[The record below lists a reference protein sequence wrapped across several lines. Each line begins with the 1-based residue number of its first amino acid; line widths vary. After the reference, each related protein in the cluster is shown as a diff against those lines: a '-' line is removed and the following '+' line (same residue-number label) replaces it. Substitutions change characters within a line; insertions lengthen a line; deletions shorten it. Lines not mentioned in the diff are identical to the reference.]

1 VRAAPPRL
9 EADMS
14 ESAPHVTLRQ
24 RDAYQFD
31 VEFAPQLP
39 LLRSDE
45 PPPLGQGNGPTPAQ
59 LLLAAV
65 ANCMSSSLLFALGK
79 FKNDARGVTTTASAE
94 IGRNDAGR
102 LRVQRISVRIQLGA
116 AAAELQHLDRIL
128 GQFEEFCTVGQS
140 VRAGIPTDIEVR
152 DGTGTR
158 LN

>member
-1 VRAAPPRL
+1 
-9 EADMS
+9 MS
-14 ESAPHVTLRQ
+14 ETAPHVTLRQ

-31 VEFAPQLP
+31 IEFAPQLP

-94 IGRNDAGR
+94 VGRNEAGR
-102 LRVQRISVRIQLGA
+102 LRVRRIALRIDLGA
-116 AAAELQHLDRIL
+116 AAAELQHVERIL
-128 GQFEEFCTVGQS
+128 DQFEEFCTVGQS
-140 VRAGIPTDIEVR
+140 VRTGIPTDIEVW
-152 DGTGTR
+152 DGAGVR
-158 LN
+158 LK

>member
-1 VRAAPPRL
+1 MA
-9 EADMS
+9 

-24 RDAYQFD
+24 RDAYQFGI
-31 VEFAPQLP
+31 EFAASLP

-79 FKNDARGVTTTASAE
+79 FKNDARGMTTTASAE

-102 LRVQRISVRIQLGA
+102 LRVQHITVRIELGA

-128 GQFEEFCTVGQS
+128 AQFEEFCTVGQS
-140 VRAGIPTDIEVR
+140 VRAGIPTDIEVF
-152 DGTGTR
+152 DGSGAR